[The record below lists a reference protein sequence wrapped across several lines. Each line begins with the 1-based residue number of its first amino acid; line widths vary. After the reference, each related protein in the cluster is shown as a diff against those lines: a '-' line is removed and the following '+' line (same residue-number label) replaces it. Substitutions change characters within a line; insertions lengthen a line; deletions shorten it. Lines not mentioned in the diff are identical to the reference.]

1 MKGRLENSLF
11 NVLTGVFGQLFTY
24 VLSFIIRTVFINT
37 LGEVYLGL
45 NGLYSNILSVLNLA
59 ELGLGT
65 AIVVELYR
73 TVGQKDDEKTK
84 EYLAL
89 YRKAYYVI
97 GCVILFAGLA
107 MLPFLDNFINDKE
120 SIELIN
126 YRLVFVLYLINTVFS
141 YFFMEYRQSIV
152 QANQAEY
159 KCRIVSYCI
168 KFVEM
173 LLQVI
178 SLVWTKNIYAYLIIP
193 IVLGCVST
201 ILRGWLV
208 GKWYPIVKEKP
219 QGKLSKTEKRETWN
233 NIFAVS
239 VYKIS
244 GTVINSTD
252 NIIISSYVSVVL
264 TGIYSNYLIL
274 LSAVQ
279 TMLGKIFSAFTASL
293 GNLNAAEEGNIEKKY
308 QVFQTMWFLN
318 YWLYG
323 FCGVCLFVLFEPFV
337 KIWIGERFLLGT
349 ATEFIIVLNFLILG
363 LQQTVG
369 IHRAAYGLFYKG
381 RYRPIFSV
389 LVNIGTSV
397 AFVKILPPEYGV
409 MAVLF
414 GTIISTISVS
424 WWFDTWV
431 VFVNAFGKK
440 PYKYYGMYIVRLAFL
455 LGNCILIKW
464 ICSMISLSEFAN
476 LITYGIVCTV
486 VYNLIFFV
494 LYRNNHECNEMLTL
508 FKQVAMR
515 FAKRKS

>member
-24 VLSFIIRTVFINT
+24 ILSFIIRTVFIHT

-73 TVGQKDDEKTK
+73 TVGKKDDEKTK
-84 EYLAL
+84 EYLDL

-97 GCVILFAGLA
+97 GFVILFAGLV
-107 MLPFLDNFINDKE
+107 MLPFLDNFVNDKE
-120 SIELIN
+120 SLNLIN

-141 YFFMEYRQSIV
+141 YFFMEYRMSIV

-159 KCRIVSYCI
+159 KCRIISYCI

-173 LLQVI
+173 ILQVI
-178 SLVWTKNIYAYLIIP
+178 FLVWTKNIYAYLIIP
-193 IVLGCVST
+193 IVLGCFST
-201 ILRGWLV
+201 ILRGWLI

-219 QGKLSKTEKRETWN
+219 QGKLSASEKRETWN
-233 NIFAVS
+233 NILAVS

-252 NIIISSYVSVVL
+252 NIVISSYVSVIL

-279 TMLGKIFSAFTASL
+279 TILEKLFSAFTASL
-293 GNLNAAEEGNIEKKY
+293 GNLNATEEENIEKKY

-323 FCGVCLFVLFEPFV
+323 FCGVCLFVLLEPFI

-349 ATEFIIVLNFLILG
+349 ATEFVIVLNFLILG

-381 RYRPIFSV
+381 RFRPIFSV
-389 LVNIGTSV
+389 LVNIGTSIM
-397 AFVKILPPEYGV
+397 FVKILPQEYGV
-409 MAVLF
+409 VAVLL
-414 GTIISTISVS
+414 GTIVSTISVS

-431 VFVNAFGKK
+431 VFSNAFGKK
-440 PYKYYGMYIVRLAFL
+440 PYQYYGAYIVRLLVL
-455 LGNCILIKW
+455 LANCILIKW
-464 ICSMISLSEFAN
+464 LCSMISLPAFGE
-476 LITYGIVCTV
+476 LIVYGGMCTII
-486 VYNLIFFV
+486 YNFIFFA
-494 LYRNNHECNEMLTL
+494 LYRNNHECIEMISLL
-508 FKQVAMR
+508 KQVGIR
-515 FAKRKS
+515 LVKRRR

>member
-1 MKGRLENSLF
+1 MKGRLQNSLM
-11 NVLTGVFGQLFTY
+11 NVLTGIFGQFFSY
-24 VLSFIIRTVFINT
+24 ILSFIIRSVFIYT

-84 EYLAL
+84 EYLDL

-97 GCVILFAGLA
+97 GCVILFAGLV

-120 SIELIN
+120 LLNLID

-141 YFFMEYRQSIV
+141 YFFMEYRMSIV
-152 QANQAEY
+152 QANQVEY
-159 KCRIVSYCI
+159 KCRIISYAI
-168 KFVEM
+168 KLVEM
-173 LLQVI
+173 VLQVV
-178 SLVWTKNIYAYLIIP
+178 SLLCLKNIYVYLIIP
-193 IVLGCVST
+193 IVLGCFST
-201 ILRGWLV
+201 SLRGFLI
-208 GKWYPIVKEKP
+208 GKWYPIVKDRP
-219 QGKLSKTEKRETWN
+219 LGKLSKEEKRKAWK
-233 NIFAVS
+233 NILAVS

-252 NIIISSYVSVVL
+252 NIVISSYVSVIL
-264 TGIYSNYLIL
+264 TGIYSNYLII

-279 TMLGKIFSAFTASL
+279 TILEKLFSAFTASL
-293 GNLNAAEEGNIEKKY
+293 GNLNVLEGENITKKY

-323 FCGVCLFVLFEPFV
+323 FCGVCMFVLFEPFI
-337 KIWIGERFLLGT
+337 KFWIGKQFLLGT
-349 ATEFIIVLNFLILG
+349 STEFVIVVNFLILG
-363 LQQTVG
+363 LQQTVA

-389 LVNIGTSV
+389 LVNIGTSI
-397 AFVKILPPEYGV
+397 AFVNILSPQYGV
-409 MAVLF
+409 VAVLM

-431 VFVNAFGKK
+431 VYTNAFGKK
-440 PYKYYGMYIVRLAFL
+440 PYRYYVVYMLRLAFIVI
-455 LGNCILIKW
+455 NCIFIKW
-464 ICSMISLSEFAN
+464 ICNKIVLPEFAE
-476 LITYGIVCTV
+476 IV
-486 VYNLIFFV
+486 VYGVICVLFYNLAFFFV
-494 LYRNNHECNEMLTL
+494 YRKNHECGEMKFLL
-508 FKQVAMR
+508 QQVCLR
-515 FAKRKS
+515 FIKKR